1 MRETESTRNDH
12 RLTPRLDAAVA
23 VLRDELPVSDLW
35 RRRLL
40 HEIEHAGSP
49 RAIRRWSIRP
59 SVAIAACAACLLVGA
74 STSLM
79 IFGRDPAPAVAPSVS
94 TVRFS
99 FAAPNA
105 AQVFVVGDFNAW
117 NPRALPMH
125 RSSNGAVWIVDVP
138 LPAGR
143 YAYSFIVDGSL
154 ARDPHAPQAADDDFG
169 SANSVVLVRGS

>member
-1 MRETESTRNDH
+1 MREPDENGGEDAV
-12 RLTPRLDAAVA
+12 PPQLDAAVA

-40 HEIEHAGSP
+40 REIEHARSP
-49 RAIRRWSIRP
+49 HAARRWSIRP
-59 SVAIAACAACLLVGA
+59 SLAIAACAACLLLGA
-74 STSLM
+74 ATSLVM
-79 IFGRDPAPAVAPSVS
+79 FGHTPTPRVAPSLS

-99 FAAPNA
+99 FSAPNA
-105 AQVFVVGDFNAW
+105 AQVYVVGDFNAW

-125 RSSNGAVWIVDVP
+125 RSSNGAVWVVDVP

-169 SANSVVLVRGS
+169 SANSVVLVKGS